1 MANGTTDEK
10 LARAD
15 RIKEQ
20 SARAQQQ
27 AEQHQKATR
36 NAIASI
42 REILPDRDLPP
53 YRAEMDSSSELTA
66 PGITAKMP
74 LPERARLAIGYAL
87 AVVLVA
93 TGIGGVIVAV
103 AKLLN

>member
-1 MANGTTDEK
+1 MANGTSDEK

-20 SARAQQQ
+20 SDKAQKQ
-27 AEQHQKATR
+27 AEQHRRGTA
-36 NAIASI
+36 NAIAAL
-42 REILPDRDLPP
+42 REATARELPP

-103 AKLLN
+103 AKLL

>member
-1 MANGTTDEK
+1 MPNGGESQ
-10 LARAD
+10 ARAD
-15 RIKEQ
+15 RYR
-20 SARAQQQ
+20 ARYAQN
-27 AEQHQKATR
+27 AKARKNGLDQYGT
-36 NAIASI
+36 A
-42 REILPDRDLPP
+42 PGTQP

-87 AVVLVA
+87 AIVLVA

-103 AKLLN
+103 AKLL